1 MTIIMARVISG
12 SESFMGYH
20 GKFAGGISRDLVV
33 FTDCGVVCQGI
44 NAMAAIISFS
54 RGQNSSYSLGLFEGM
69 MLVVLVRAV
78 DSLCGAIG

>member
-1 MTIIMARVISG
+1 MTIMMARVISG
-12 SESFMGYH
+12 SESLMGYD

-44 NAMAAIISFS
+44 NAGAAIISFF

-78 DSLCGAIG
+78 DSLWSGIG